1 MISAIIIIPII
12 CILISI
18 LLILIGLK
26 FKKRKILVSGKIL
39 LLIILVLIVFG
50 GIHLYNKHTEE
61 SLNKN
66 TGEVEREKV
75 FEEPDRIIY
84 KTGDKYYQF
93 QKSEEKYE
101 EILKEIQDRIYSSYD
116 GKVLSEEELEKVEE
130 KDYIEFDYNQISK
143 NNIFPLEEDEIG
155 MIKRLETGG
164 QVANTN
170 LTEKEELKKKL
181 SELIKNETEYTMSQE
196 DYLSK
201 NQVENVVENYSSE
214 LTYKTDNVYTKILQ
228 TKEEIDEFIRT
239 FNVEIDKQINDELLE
254 KNSVVALIT
263 PYEIE
268 NINCKIGS
276 ITYVLTGE
284 RDISISQEEMKYNV
298 NILIVS
304 KIVNEKCIYIDT
316 DNIVIT
322 NSGTE
327 QGINETQV
335 RVEEK
340 NIIQNITE
348 SVIEI
353 GYDSSHLNASI
364 EISENTKITDYITGN
379 TLNLTDLKQGDC
391 INVLGNEIESSNDM
405 KRIKAEEIQIYKK
418 EYAESKIQN
427 KFNGVTV
434 IDEGGGIA
442 YKNIDNSG
450 NGYIV
455 YETSID
461 EGNKFIYYLKLP
473 VTSSTETYLG
483 WGTHLQSNYGY
494 IEHEMARITLDTA
507 ITDALNINCKVNM
520 IEYIAD

>member
-1 MISAIIIIPII
+1 MLSAIIITPII

-26 FKKRKILVSGKIL
+26 FKKRKILVTGKIL
-39 LLIILVLIVFG
+39 LLIILVIIVFG
-50 GIHLYNKHTEE
+50 GIHIYNKHTEE
-61 SLNKN
+61 NLNKN

-93 QKSEEKYE
+93 QKGEEKYE

-130 KDYIEFDYNQISK
+130 N
-143 NNIFPLEEDEIG
+143 EIG

-170 LTEKEELKKKL
+170 LAEKEELKQKL
-181 SELIKNETEYTMSQE
+181 SQLIKNEKEYTMTQE

-201 NQVENVVENYSSE
+201 NQVENIIGNYSSG
-214 LTYKTDNVYTKILQ
+214 LTYKADNVHTKILQ
-228 TKEEIDEFIRT
+228 TKEEIDEFISI

-254 KNSVVALIT
+254 KNNVIALIT

-276 ITYVLTGE
+276 ITYILTGE
-284 RDISISQEEMKYNV
+284 RDISINQEEIKYNV
-298 NILIVS
+298 DILIVS

-322 NSGTE
+322 NSGTS
-327 QGINETQV
+327 QGINGTQV

-364 EISENTKITDYITGN
+364 EISENTKITDYVTGD
-379 TLNLTDLKQGDC
+379 TLNLADLKQGDC
-391 INVLGNEIESSNDM
+391 INVLGNRIESNNDM
-405 KRIKAEEIQIYKK
+405 ERIKAEEIQIYKK

-442 YKNIDNSG
+442 YKNIDSSG

-507 ITDALNINCKVNM
+507 ITDALNINCKVTM